1 MKQEHEIDDYNPY
14 RCSHCE
20 YVTPELS
27 RFAYHIQRHTTQL
40 NFICDICNKAMKT
53 SETLKR
59 HKLAFHAST
68 NSVCDICGFVT
79 TPINLVRHMKLVHEK
94 SKKCPHCEKRYGDN
108 SHLHG
113 HIENAHPGTSE
124 LKYFCS
130 ICGKGFMYNYPCILH
145 RIKVHDKKPPKKKPA
160 QPKTESAPVDVKCQY
175 CGVDYS
181 SKMGIT
187 NHLRQMHP
195 EKYYANGNTKPQ
207 LSCSQCEE
215 KYYSRNSS
223 LISCIL

>member
-1 MKQEHEIDDYNPY
+1 
-14 RCSHCE
+14 
-20 YVTPELS
+20 
-27 RFAYHIQRHTTQL
+27 
-40 NFICDICNKAMKT
+40 MKT

-215 KYYSRNSS
+215 KYYSRNSK
-223 LISCIL
+223 LICFHGSNRQLKRYRAI